1 MKLFKCILL
10 FLIVILLQRGVNAK
24 TTGLIKYLTPIHK
37 YFDDLSI
44 LNTGAT
50 SMQRINQVIGPK
62 GAFSRIN
69 NLNEYDWVAT
79 ALKNDDINHIKQL
92 WKDAFIA
99 KAEDMFKPVSQGG
112 LGQAKINQLFKLNNM
127 DDILDADQFILLMN
141 TNTAFR
147 NNALKFIKI
156 E

>member
-99 KAEDMFKPVSQGG
+99 KAEDMFEVIWANQNLRGSLFDLNSNIAPIQQFEN
-112 LGQAKINQLFKLNNM
+112 LINTPNSVLYS
-127 DDILDADQFILLMN
+127 
-141 TNTAFR
+141 
-147 NNALKFIKI
+147 FIKV